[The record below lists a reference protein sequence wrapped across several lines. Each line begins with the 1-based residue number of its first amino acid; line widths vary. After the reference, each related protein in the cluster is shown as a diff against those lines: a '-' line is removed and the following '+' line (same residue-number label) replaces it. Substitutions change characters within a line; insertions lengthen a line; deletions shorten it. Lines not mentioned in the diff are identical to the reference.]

1 MRFGYPI
8 WGEDVVHVIRSVVLL
23 RCCVICRPI
32 AVDHELDEMISV
44 IEESNN
50 ELMTVRRLEGAA
62 MAGPVGI

>member
-1 MRFGYPI
+1 M
-8 WGEDVVHVIRSVVLL
+8 
-23 RCCVICRPI
+23 ICRPI
-32 AVDHELDEMISV
+32 AVDHELDETISV